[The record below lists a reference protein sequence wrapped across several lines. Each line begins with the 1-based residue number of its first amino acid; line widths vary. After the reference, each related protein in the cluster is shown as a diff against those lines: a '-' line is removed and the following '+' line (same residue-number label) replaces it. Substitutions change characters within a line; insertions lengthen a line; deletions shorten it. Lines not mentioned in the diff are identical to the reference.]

1 MLRKPEDDAIALS
14 QPFRIGDR
22 VRITHADPEFIDRIG
37 IEATVLSA
45 LERGD
50 DGRMYYRLDN
60 DMSAQPECL
69 ELIERRGE
77 APRDDTA

>member
-1 MLRKPEDDAIALS
+1 MLRKPEDDAVALS

-22 VRITHADPEFIDRIG
+22 VRITYADHEFIDRIG
-37 IEATVLSA
+37 IEATIVST

-60 DMSAQPECL
+60 DMSARPECL
-69 ELIERRGE
+69 EPIERHGE
-77 APRDDTA
+77 APRDDIA